1 MFKTGLTACFVAVLH
16 GADVSH
22 AGCLKSS
29 LYVVSD
35 GLQSDREACPY
46 CAQYAVTLAQYMHI
60 TYAHHNMH
68 HTLTGTYAHHLHG
81 QWGTHGCTMFGISL
95 IIDNNMYKVIQ
106 SLKSV

>member
-68 HTLTGTYAHHLHG
+68 HTLTGTYAHHL
-81 QWGTHGCTMFGISL
+81 GTHGRTISGISL
-95 IIDNNMYKVIQ
+95 IFDINMYKVIH
-106 SLKSV
+106 SLKCV